1 MTTMTSIAR
10 ILPRLS
16 PLAVLAALA
25 AAPFFVGRFQTFQL
39 ATILIWAV
47 AILGVNMLT
56 GFSGQITL
64 ASGAFVGIGAYV
76 TSVLA
81 VHAGVDPLLTVL
93 VAAPAGFAC
102 GVAVGVPAARLRG
115 IQLIILTAVVAVAFA
130 PVVKRLDALT
140 GGAPGLAVPRP
151 AAPAAWGVSV
161 DAWVL
166 WLSLIPAAAVWYVG
180 AQIARGRIGRTLVAV
195 KELDL
200 AAPALGFD
208 PSRYR
213 IFTFAISSSFC
224 AVAGSMYAWSYG
236 FVAPDAFPL
245 TLSITLLACAVI
257 GGLTSVWGAL
267 AGGAVLTLTPY
278 FLGEV
283 SASLTGLLFGA
294 ALILLVYV
302 MPGGVAGVLAAARS
316 RLLAARRSG
325 RAGGLRVRGSAAPEG
340 GPNRVSTVDPETQT
354 GGSDVR

>member
-1 MTTMTSIAR
+1 MTRTAR
-10 ILPRLS
+10 ILPRLA
-16 PLAVLAALA
+16 PPAVLAALA
-25 AAPFFVGRFQTFQL
+25 AAPFFIGQFQTFQL

-47 AILGVNMLT
+47 AILGVNLLT

-76 TSVLA
+76 TAVLA
-81 VHAGVDPLLTVL
+81 VHAGVDPLLTV
-93 VAAPAGFAC
+93 VAAAPFGFAC
-102 GVAVGVPAARLRG
+102 GVAIGIPAARLRG

-130 PVVKRLDALT
+130 PVVKRLDHLT
-140 GGAPGLAVPRP
+140 GGAPGLSVPRP
-151 AAPAAWGVSV
+151 EAPAAWGVSV

-166 WLSLIPAAAVWYVG
+166 WVSLVPAAAVWYV
-180 AQIARGRIGRTLVAV
+180 ATQIAHGRIGRTLVAV

-213 IFTFAISSSFC
+213 ILTFAISSAFC
-224 AVAGSMYAWSYG
+224 AVAGSLYAWSYG

-283 SASLTGLLFGA
+283 SASLTGLLFGV

-302 MPGGVAGVLAAARS
+302 MPGGVAGVLSALRDRLGSFRS
-316 RLLAARRSG
+316 R
-325 RAGGLRVRGSAAPEG
+325 GGSDLRVRGAAAHEG
-340 GPNRVSTVDPETQT
+340 GPHGAATVDRAVQT
-354 GGSDVR
+354 GGSDVQ